1 MARGKVGCGGREIM
15 RALWGDRGRP
25 ESNEYADRHADWQRH
40 IAQPIVESLRVVTTY
55 VPESG
60 SGRLVSVEEYQ
71 NAVHVPRPAESP
83 RTSQKWAAAR
93 ARHRNPEGE

>member
-25 ESNEYADRHADWQRH
+25 ESNEYADRCAERA
-40 IAQPIVESLRVVTTY
+40 IAHRGAIETLRVTKTY
-55 VPESG
+55 VPESDT
-60 SGRLVSVEEYQ
+60 SSRLV
-71 NAVHVPRPAESP
+71 ESP